1 MDFNRSFNSN
11 FGSATSAKSQQSMFK
26 ALRRLHGQNL
36 ESRGLHDM
44 TEAFQ
49 SFVTRARFFSIGK
62 LRRTWSHSAAEFM
75 KYRRLLPMLL
85 ADGEAF
91 DGGETDDFDASIAFQ
106 HTSRDDRKIVVSN
119 ISSRVTQSQLQSFF
133 SQYGKITSCILP
145 REEKKASVFGTLSK
159 HSRNCGTATITFK
172 KAEHAERAKSGSP
185 EELKFYDQ
193 VMVVSAYVSKKRG
206 GKGLVLSD
214 DIGSREDTPLSRA
227 SSTQSLVSGSEQ
239 LFNLGGIPDKVL
251 KRVISFLPIHET
263 IRIERINK
271 KFMEESI
278 KSWEL
283 VNRLVFARDTV
294 FSKQRPMRTNNLK
307 AILTRASVHL
317 RSLDMSGI
325 VHLLDDRRALKVI
338 ATCCPNLVELDISG
352 THAQAEALEELSESL
367 AHLEQLS
374 YRGMETTGDKA
385 FYFLLKNCGHSLKFV
400 DLRNAKR
407 LHGRAFRLFGS
418 QLESIYLD
426 GSSKVDAMAF
436 EDLCTS
442 CGGLKELRINE
453 CFKITDQSLSMIA
466 RRMEDLSILTLC
478 GDGFKNLTAGGLIHI
493 SHMKN
498 ITELAL
504 DYNTLVTDELLISI
518 SAGLPLLSSLS
529 LANAGNDS
537 SITVEGIAAIKN
549 LKELTQLDV
558 SSLAAVNSK
567 VMVQLGALQKL
578 EIIQLRNCTYLG
590 DEGVRAMLRMPNLR
604 HVDLSGSIL
613 VSNDSVQDF
622 IKAFPSG
629 LKLPP
634 VTLVVGGTAADAS
647 KLSVRG
653 SRVVV
658 DFSDYS
664 TIVAMQTSQNSTSK
678 FAIGGSAS
686 DVEDCSD
693 DEFEALTAQR
703 SFYIDAVCG
712 EEDSPITDDGKLA
725 EWAEKEARSL
735 GLLKD

>member
-1 MDFNRSFNSN
+1 
-11 FGSATSAKSQQSMFK
+11 MFK

-36 ESRGLHDM
+36 ESRGLHDI

-119 ISSRVTQSQLQSFF
+119 ISPRVTQSQLQSFF

-145 REEKKASVFGTLSK
+145 REEKKTSVFGTLPK
-159 HSRNCGTATITFK
+159 HSKNCGTATITFK
-172 KAEHAERAKSGSP
+172 KAEHAERAKNASS

-214 DIGSREDTPLSRA
+214 DFSREETPLSRA
-227 SSTQSLVSGSEQ
+227 SSTQSLASGSAAEQ
-239 LFNLGGIPDKVL
+239 VFQLNAIPDRVL
-251 KRVISFLPIHET
+251 RRVISFLPVHET
-263 IRIERINK
+263 VRVERVNK
-271 KFMEESI
+271 KWMEESI

-283 VNRLVFARDTV
+283 VNRLVLARETR
-294 FSKQRPMRTNNLK
+294 FNKQRPMRTSHLK
-307 AILTRASVHL
+307 TILTRAGQHL
-317 RSLDMSGI
+317 RSFDLSGI
-325 VHLLDDRRALKVI
+325 VHLFDDRRSLKVI

-352 THAQAEALEELSESL
+352 THAHAEALEELGESL
-367 AHLEQLS
+367 TKLESLS
-374 YRGMETTGDKA
+374 YRGMATTGDKA

-407 LHGRAFRLFGS
+407 MHGRAFKLFGS
-418 QLESIYLD
+418 QLEGLYLD
-426 GSSKVDAMAF
+426 GSSKVDELAF

-442 CGGLKELRINE
+442 CGGLKELRLNE
-453 CFKITDQSLSMIA
+453 CYRITDENLSMIA
-466 RRMEDLSILTLC
+466 RRMADLSILTLC
-478 GDGFKNLTAGGLIHI
+478 GDGFKYLTAAGLIHI
-493 SHMKN
+493 SHMHN

-504 DYNTLVTDELLISI
+504 DYNTLVNDELLISI
-518 SAGLPLLSSLS
+518 SAGLPNLSSLS
-529 LANAGNDS
+529 LANAGDDS
-537 SITVEGIAAIKN
+537 SITSVGVAAIKN
-549 LKELTQLDV
+549 LHELTQLDI
-558 SSLAAVNSK
+558 SSLAAVNSS
-567 VMVQLGALQKL
+567 VMAELAVLVKL
-578 EIIQLRNCTYLG
+578 EIVQLRNCTYLG
-590 DEGVRAMLRMPNLR
+590 DDGVRVMLKMPNLR
-604 HVDLSGSIL
+604 HVDLSGSML
-613 VSNDSVQDF
+613 VSNDSIQEF
-622 IKAFPSG
+622 IKAFPNG
-629 LKLPP
+629 PKLPP
-634 VTLVVGGTAADAS
+634 TTLVVGGTAADAS

-664 TIVAMQTSQNSTSK
+664 TIVTMQTSQSSGGNSSK
-678 FAIGGSAS
+678 LAIGGSLS
-686 DVEDCSD
+686 DNSDGESEDND
-693 DEFEALTAQR
+693 FEALTAQR

-712 EEDSPITDDGKLA
+712 EEESPITDDGKLA

-735 GLLKD
+735 GLLID

>member
-1 MDFNRSFNSN
+1 
-11 FGSATSAKSQQSMFK
+11 
-26 ALRRLHGQNL
+26 
-36 ESRGLHDM
+36 M

-133 SQYGKITSCILP
+133 SQYGKVTSCILP
-145 REEKKASVFGTLSK
+145 REEKKTSVFGTLPK

-172 KAEHAERAKSGSP
+172 KAEHAERAKNANP
-185 EELKFYDQ
+185 EELKFYEQ

-214 DIGSREDTPLSRA
+214 DAGGSREDTPLSRA
-227 SSTQSLVSGSEQ
+227 SSTQSLASGSEQ
-239 LFNLGGIPDKVL
+239 VFNLGGVPNKVL

-263 IRIERINK
+263 IRVERVNK

-283 VNRLVFARDTV
+283 INRLTLARETV
-294 FSKQRPMRTNNLK
+294 FSKQRPMRTNHLK
-307 AILTRASVHL
+307 AILTRAGVHL
-317 RSLDMSGI
+317 HSLDMSGV

-338 ATCCPNLVELDISG
+338 ATSCPNLIELDISG
-352 THAQAEALEELSESL
+352 THAQAESLEELGESL
-367 AHLEQLS
+367 TRLEQLS

-385 FYFLLKNCGHSLKFV
+385 FYFLLKNCGHSLKFA

-407 LHGRAFRLFGS
+407 LHGRSFRLFGS
-418 QLESIYLD
+418 QLESLYLD
-426 GSSKVDAMAF
+426 GSSKVDEMAF

-453 CFKITDQSLSMIA
+453 CYKITDENLSMIA

-478 GDGFKNLTAGGLIHI
+478 GDGFKNLTSAGLIHI
-493 SHMKN
+493 SHMKK

-504 DYNTLVTDELLISI
+504 DYNTLVNDELLVSI

-529 LANAGNDS
+529 LANAGDDS
-537 SITVEGIAAIKN
+537 SISAEGVAAIKN
-549 LKELTQLDV
+549 LTELTQLDV

-567 VMVQLGALQKL
+567 VLAQLRTLQKL

-590 DEGVRAMLRMPNLR
+590 DEGVRAMLQMKNLR

-613 VSNDSVQDF
+613 VSNDSIQEF

-629 LKLPP
+629 SKLPP

-664 TIVAMQTSQNSTSK
+664 TIVAMQTSQTSTSK
-678 FAIGGSAS
+678 FKIGSAS
-686 DVEDCSD
+686 DVEDNSD
-693 DEFEALTAQR
+693 DDFEALTAQR

-735 GLLKD
+735 GLIKD

>member
-1 MDFNRSFNSN
+1 MDFNRSFTSN
-11 FGSATSAKSQQSMFK
+11 LGSATSAKSQQSMFK

-133 SQYGKITSCILP
+133 SQYGKVTSCILP
-145 REEKKASVFGTLSK
+145 REEKKTSIFGTLPK
-159 HSRNCGTATITFK
+159 HSKNCGTATITFK
-172 KAEHAERAKSGSP
+172 KAEHAERAKNASP

-193 VMVVSAYVSKKRG
+193 LMVVSAYVSKKRG

-214 DIGSREDTPLSRA
+214 DVGSREDTPLSRA
-227 SSTQSLVSGSEQ
+227 SSTQSLASGSEQ
-239 LFNLGGIPDKVL
+239 LFNLGSIPEKVL

-263 IRIERINK
+263 IRIERVNK
-271 KFMEESI
+271 KFMEQSI

-283 VNRLVFARDTV
+283 INRLVLARETV
-294 FSKQRPMRTNNLK
+294 FSKQRPMRTNHLK
-307 AILTRASVHL
+307 AILTRAGAHL
-317 RSLDMSGI
+317 RSLDMSGV
-325 VHLLDDRRALKVI
+325 VHLLDDRRAVKMI

-352 THAQAEALEELSESL
+352 THAQAEALEELGESL
-367 AHLEQLS
+367 THLEQLS

-385 FYFLLKNCGHSLKFV
+385 FYFLLKNCGHSLKFA
-400 DLRNAKR
+400 DLRNSKR
-407 LHGRAFRLFGS
+407 LHGRSFRLFGS
-418 QLESIYLD
+418 QLESLYLD
-426 GSSKVDAMAF
+426 GSSKIDEMAF

-453 CFKITDQSLSMIA
+453 CYKITDENLSMIA

-478 GDGFKNLTAGGLIHI
+478 GDGFKNLTSAGLIHI

-504 DYNTLVTDELLISI
+504 DYNTLVNDELLISI

-529 LANAGNDS
+529 LANAGDDA
-537 SITVEGIAAIKN
+537 SITAEGVSAIKN
-549 LKELTQLDV
+549 LSGLTQLDV
-558 SSLAAVNSK
+558 SSLAAVNSA
-567 VMVQLGALQKL
+567 VMTQLGALKKL

-590 DEGVRAMLRMPNLR
+590 DEGVRTMLQMPNLR
-604 HVDLSGSIL
+604 HTDLSGSIL
-613 VSNDSVQDF
+613 VSNDSIQEF

-629 LKLPP
+629 PKLPP
-634 VTLVVGGTAADAS
+634 ITLVVGGTAADAS

-664 TIVAMQTSQNSTSK
+664 TIVAMQTSQTSGSK
-678 FAIGGSAS
+678 FVVGSVS
-686 DVEDCSD
+686 DCEDNSD
-693 DEFEALTAQR
+693 DDFEVLTAQR

-735 GLLKD
+735 GLIKD

>member
-1 MDFNRSFNSN
+1 MDFNRSFISN
-11 FGSATSAKSQQSMFK
+11 LGSAPNAKAQQSMFK

-85 ADGEAF
+85 ADGDAF

-106 HTSRDDRKIVVSN
+106 HASRDDRKIVVSN
-119 ISSRVTQSQLQSFF
+119 VSPRVTQSQLQSFF

-145 REEKKASVFGTLSK
+145 REEKKTSVFGTLPK

-172 KAEHAERAKSGSP
+172 KAEHAERAKSAAP
-185 EELKFYDQ
+185 EELKFYEQ

-214 DIGSREDTPLSRA
+214 DVSREETPLSRA
-227 SSTQSLVSGSEQ
+227 SSTQSLASSSAEQ
-239 LFNLGGIPDKVL
+239 HFNLAGIPDKVL
-251 KRVISFLPIHET
+251 KRIFSFLPVHET
-263 IRIERINK
+263 IRLERVNK

-283 VNRLVFARDTV
+283 VHTLILARETV
-294 FSKQRPMRTNNLK
+294 FNKQRPMRTSHLK
-307 AILTRASVHL
+307 AILTRAGSHL
-317 RSLDMSGI
+317 HSLDLSGI

-352 THAQAEALEELSESL
+352 THAHAEALEELGESL
-367 AHLEQLS
+367 SHLEQLS

-385 FYFLLKNCGHSLKFV
+385 FYFCSRTL
-400 DLRNAKR
+400 
-407 LHGRAFRLFGS
+407 
-418 QLESIYLD
+418 YLD
-426 GSSKVDAMAF
+426 GSSKVDEMAF
-436 EDLCTS
+436 EDLCTA
-442 CGGLKELRINE
+442 CAGLKELRINE
-453 CFKITDQSLSMIA
+453 CFRISDENLSMIA

-478 GDGFKNLTAGGLIHI
+478 GDAFKNLTPAGLVHI

-504 DYNTLVTDELLISI
+504 DYNTLVNDELLVSI

-529 LANAGNDS
+529 LANAGDDS
-537 SITVEGIAAIKN
+537 SITSEGIAAIRN
-549 LKELTQLDV
+549 LSELTQLDI
-558 SSLAAVNSK
+558 SSLAAVNSQ
-567 VMVQLGALQKL
+567 VMKELRALRKL
-578 EIIQLRNCTYLG
+578 EIIQMRNCTYLG
-590 DEGVRAMLRMPNLR
+590 DEGVRAMLQMPNLR

-613 VSNDSVQDF
+613 VSNESIQEF
-622 IKAFPSG
+622 IRAFPSG
-629 LKLPP
+629 PKLPP
-634 VTLVVGGTAADAS
+634 ITLVVGGTAADAS

-664 TIVAMQTSQNSTSK
+664 AIVSMQTSQTSASSK
-678 FAIGGSAS
+678 FAIVGGSAS
-686 DVEDCSD
+686 DNEGSD

-712 EEDSPITDDGKLA
+712 EEESPITDDGKLA
-725 EWAEKEARSL
+725 EWAEREARSL